1 MWSLKRKNTKEPPV
15 EVKKAQIIIG
25 NLRFQFP
32 LEPVDGNYK
41 AIKIGERFMELP
53 FDLTYSS
60 ITNFIIDAQTSGA
73 IIEYGKD
80 HKKQLVNI
88 RNFSDKWYILDPN
101 ENEKK

>member
-1 MWSLKRKNTKEPPV
+1 MWLIKRKEKTEPV
-15 EVKKAQIIIG
+15 EVKKSKIIIG
-25 NLRFQFP
+25 NLCFQFP

-60 ITNFIIDAQTSGA
+60 ITDFIINAQTSGA

-101 ENEKK
+101 ENEKE

>member
-1 MWSLKRKNTKEPPV
+1 MWFIKRKEKTEPD
-15 EVKKAQIIIG
+15 EVKKSQIIIG

-41 AIKIGERFMELP
+41 AIKIGERLMELP

-60 ITNFIIDAQTSGA
+60 ITDFIIDAQTSSA
-73 IIEYGKD
+73 IIEYGKE

-88 RNFSDKWYILDPN
+88 KSLSDKWYILEPN
-101 ENEKK
+101 DNGEE